1 MRAWTRYGGFG
12 SRLLL
17 AQGLVVLAGS
27 AILLAVAVLLAPG
40 LFRTHVDR
48 AVGPIPDELSQH
60 LAIAFARATLISLSV
75 ATFAAGLTALGVAW
89 FVTRRVVRP
98 IRAMASAAQAVA
110 NGDYTTRV
118 HQAGLGVEFDA
129 VSEAFNQMARN
140 MAATER
146 TRAEILRD
154 LAHEIR
160 TPLTTV
166 RGYHEALADGVF
178 TMDPE
183 TYATIG
189 AALSR
194 VERLVRDIAR
204 VSSAEE
210 RRLDLRLQQTT
221 VSELIESAIAAASH
235 AYDAKGVRLVG
246 QPPLQQAPVRVDRDR
261 IQEVLDNL
269 LANALRHT
277 PPGGRVTV
285 AARKLGQ
292 VVEIGVTDTG
302 DGIRAEHLSRVF
314 ERFYRVD
321 DARSRDR
328 GGSGIG
334 LAIARALVE
343 VHGGRIR
350 AESPG
355 PGRGATFAFTLPLA
369 SGPMS
374 RQDGDGRDR
383 PATTTSEAQ
392 PMWVR
397 PTASQPP
404 SSCRLAAPDLQA

>member
-1 MRAWTRYGGFG
+1 MRARTRYGGFG

-17 AQGLVVLAGS
+17 AQGLVILAGS
-27 AILLAVAVLLAPG
+27 ATLLAVAVLLGPG
-40 LFRTHVDR
+40 LFRTDVDR
-48 AVGPIPDELSQH
+48 AAGPIPEDLSQQ

-75 ATFAAGLTALGVAW
+75 ATFAAGLTAVGVAW

-98 IRAMASAAQAVA
+98 IRALASAAQAVA
-110 NGDYTTRV
+110 NGDYTTQV
-118 HQAGLGVEFDA
+118 HPAGLGVEFDT
-129 VSEAFNQMARN
+129 VSDAFNQMARN
-140 MAATER
+140 IAATER
-146 TRAEILRD
+146 TRAEMLRD

-166 RGYHEALADGVF
+166 RGYHEALADGAF
-178 TMDPE
+178 TMNPE
-183 TYATIG
+183 IYATIE
-189 AALSR
+189 AELSR

-210 RRLDLRLQQTT
+210 RCLDLRLQQRR

-246 QPPLQQAPVRVDRDR
+246 QRPRQQAPVRVDRDR
-261 IQEVLDNL
+261 IQEILDNL

-277 PPGGRVTV
+277 PPGGQVTV

-292 VVEIGVTDTG
+292 VIEIGVTDTG

-321 DARSRDR
+321 DARSRDH

-343 VHGGRIR
+343 AHGGRIR
-350 AESPG
+350 AESGG
-355 PGRGATFAFTLPLA
+355 PGRGATVAFTLPLA
-369 SGPMS
+369 SGPAS
-374 RQDGDGRDR
+374 RQDEDSSDP
-383 PATTTSEAQ
+383 PATTT
-392 PMWVR
+392 R
-397 PTASQPP
+397 GAS
-404 SSCRLAAPDLQA
+404 

>member
-1 MRAWTRYGGFG
+1 MSQRPRYGGFG

-17 AQGLVVLAGS
+17 AQSLVVLAGS
-27 AILLAVAVLLAPG
+27 VTLLAVAVLLAPG
-40 LFRTHVDR
+40 LFRAHIDR
-48 AVGPIPDELSQH
+48 AVGPVTDELSQH

-75 ATFAAGLTALGVAW
+75 ATVAAGLTALGVGW

-98 IRAMASAAQAVA
+98 IRAMALAAQAVA
-110 NGDYTTRV
+110 NGDYTARV

-129 VSEAFNQMARN
+129 VTEAFNQMARN
-140 MAATER
+140 IAATER

-160 TPLTTV
+160 TPLTAI

-178 TMDPE
+178 TMDRE
-183 TYATIG
+183 TYATVE
-189 AALSR
+189 AELNR

-210 RRLDLRLQQTT
+210 RRLDLRLQQ
-221 VSELIESAIAAASH
+221 VKASDVVESAVAAANY
-235 AYDAKGVRLVG
+235 AYDAKGVALVIE
-246 QPPLQQAPVRVDRDR
+246 PSLQQATVRVDLDR

-277 PPGGRVTV
+277 SSGDRVTV
-285 AARKLGQ
+285 AVRTAGQ
-292 VVEIGVTDTG
+292 DVEISVTDTG
-302 DGIRAEHLSRVF
+302 DGIGPEHLLRVF

-321 DARSRDR
+321 DGRSRDQ

-334 LAIARALVE
+334 LAVSRALVGA
-343 VHGGRIR
+343 HGGRIR

-355 PGRGATFAFTLPLA
+355 PGDGATFAFTLPLA
-369 SGPMS
+369 SNLRES
-374 RQDGDGRDR
+374 
-383 PATTTSEAQ
+383 
-392 PMWVR
+392 
-397 PTASQPP
+397 
-404 SSCRLAAPDLQA
+404 